1 MRNVKLPPSLSTRL
15 SKLAGLDWQLMLAK
29 LLVVLLAFTGVYLK
43 GRGDGKA
50 ACEAD
55 YAKQAK
61 AQLEK
66 VIEFT
71 PVADGQTKKA
81 AEQES
86 RVTKK
91 KEVYDAQVD
100 KNPRTPNCDLTN
112 DELRAFQELVQG

>member
-1 MRNVKLPPSLSTRL
+1 MLNVKLPLSLSTRL
-15 SKLAGLDWQLMLAK
+15 SKLAGLDWQLLLAK
-29 LLVVLLAFTGVYLK
+29 LLIVLLVFTGVYLK

-61 AQLEK
+61 AQLDK

-71 PVADGQTKKA
+71 PVADNQTKKA
-81 AEQES
+81 VEQEA

>member
-15 SKLAGLDWQLMLAK
+15 AKLATFNWQLIAAK
-29 LLVVLLAFTGVYLK
+29 LLIVALAVTGIYLK

-61 AQLEK
+61 AQLDK
-66 VIEFT
+66 VIAFT
-71 PVADGQTKKA
+71 PTADKQTQKA

-100 KNPRTPNCDLTN
+100 KNSRAPNCDLTN

>member
-1 MRNVKLPPSLSTRL
+1 MRNVKLPPSLSTQL
-15 SKLAGLDWQLMLAK
+15 GKLAAFNWQLIVAK
-29 LLVVLLAFTGVYLK
+29 LLILALAVTGIYIK

-61 AQLEK
+61 AQLDK
-66 VIEFT
+66 VIAFT
-71 PVADGQTKKA
+71 PVADKQTQKA

>member
-15 SKLAGLDWQLMLAK
+15 AKLATLNWQLIVAK
-29 LLVVLLAFTGVYLK
+29 LLIVALAVTGIYLK

-61 AQLEK
+61 AQLDK
-66 VIEFT
+66 VIAFT
-71 PVADGQTKKA
+71 PTADKQTQKA
-81 AEQES
+81 AEQEAK
-86 RVTKK
+86 VTKK

-100 KNPRTPNCDLTN
+100 KNPRAPNCDLTS

>member
-15 SKLAGLDWQLMLAK
+15 AKLAAFNWQLIVAK
-29 LLVVLLAFTGVYLK
+29 LLIVTLAVTGIYLK

-50 ACEAD
+50 ACEAN

-61 AQLEK
+61 AQLDK

-71 PVADGQTKKA
+71 PVAGSQAKKA
-81 AEQES
+81 AEQEA

-100 KNPRTPNCDLTN
+100 ENPRTPNCDLTP

>member
-1 MRNVKLPPSLSTRL
+1 MRNVKLPPSSSTLL
-15 SKLAGLDWQLMLAK
+15 SKLVGLDWQLMLAK
-29 LLVVLLAFTGVYLK
+29 LLVVLLAITGIYLK

-50 ACEAD
+50 ACEAN

-61 AQLEK
+61 AQLDK

-71 PVADGQTKKA
+71 PVADSQTKKA
-81 AEQES
+81 TEQEA

-100 KNPRTPNCDLTN
+100 KNSRAPNCDLTN

>member
-15 SKLAGLDWQLMLAK
+15 AKLATFNWQLIAAK
-29 LLVVLLAFTGVYLK
+29 LLIVALAVTGIYLK

-61 AQLEK
+61 AQLDK
-66 VIEFT
+66 VIAFT
-71 PVADGQTKKA
+71 PTADKQTQKA
-81 AEQES
+81 AEQEAK
-86 RVTKK
+86 VTKK

-100 KNPRTPNCDLTN
+100 KNPRAPNCDLTS

>member
-1 MRNVKLPPSLSTRL
+1 MRNVRLPPSLSTRL
-15 SKLAGLDWQLMLAK
+15 SKLATLNWQLIVAK
-29 LLVVLLAFTGVYLK
+29 LLIVALAVTGIYLK

-61 AQLEK
+61 AQLDK
-66 VIEFT
+66 VIAFT
-71 PVADGQTKKA
+71 PTADKQTQKA

-86 RVTKK
+86 RVIKK

-100 KNPRTPNCDLTN
+100 ENPRTPNCDLTP

>member
-1 MRNVKLPPSLSTRL
+1 MLNVKLPLSLSTRL

-29 LLVVLLAFTGVYLK
+29 LLIVLLAFTGVYLK

-61 AQLEK
+61 DQLDK
-66 VIEFT
+66 VIAFT
-71 PVADGQTKKA
+71 PTADKQTQKA

-86 RVTKK
+86 RVTKN
-91 KEVYDAQVD
+91 KEAYDAQVD
-100 KNPRTPNCDLTN
+100 KNPRAPNCDLTT
-112 DELRAFQELVQG
+112 DELRAFRELVQG